1 MIGQTVAHYRITAR
15 LGEGGMGVVY
25 EAEDL
30 RLPRRVALKFL
41 PAGRLEDRA
50 ARERFEREAR
60 AASVLSHPDI
70 CVLHDLAEHEGQP
83 FLVMERLHG
92 SSLRERL
99 QAGPVPTDEILRIG
113 AQVAD
118 ALDAA
123 HAAGA
128 GPPRERAVGSLLA
141 RGGALRDGHGS
152 EALPGRLHGRGLR
165 RDPAQGPHLPGA
177 PQSENAG

>member
-1 MIGQTVAHYRITAR
+1 MIGRTVAHYRITAL

-41 PAGRLEDRA
+41 PASHLQDHA

-60 AASVLSHPDI
+60 AASVLSHPHI
-70 CVLHDLAEHEGQP
+70 CVLHDVAEHEGQP
-83 FLVMERLHG
+83 FLVMERLQG
-92 SSLRERL
+92 TSLRDRL
-99 QAGPVPTDEILRIG
+99 QKEPLPAEEILRIG

-123 HAAGA
+123 RASRSNRSRAAWSSRWRA
-128 GPPRERAVGSLLA
+128 GRNLRAT
-141 RGGALRDGHGS
+141 
-152 EALPGRLHGRGLR
+152 R
-165 RDPAQGPHLPGA
+165 RWSRRSSA
-177 PQSENAG
+177 S